1 MITRPFLL
9 AAATAIVFLAV
20 VSAPALAAPP
30 FRVLTEDASVLQ
42 CDDGRCIT
50 VQVTRS
56 TFSNG
61 HIETILVVSMFDLF
75 GNVLGGFSRQIDN
88 GAFAMEAHG
97 RRATLDSPDATVTW
111 RATDEFLSVSEST
124 ERVIDNRG
132 FEFSFSHR
140 ITERGEQH
148 SATAFGIVDGV
159 TISIERALP
168 AGGSA
173 FLSLSR
179 ARSSP

>member
-1 MITRPFLL
+1 MITRPVLL
-9 AAATAIVFLAV
+9 AAAAVIVFIAMA
-20 VSAPALAAPP
+20 SSPALAAAP

-42 CDDGRCIT
+42 CAAERCIT

-61 HIETILVVSMFDLF
+61 HIETTLVVSRFDLF

-88 GAFAMEAHG
+88 HAFAMEAHG
-97 RRATLDSPDATVTW
+97 RRATLDDPDAAVTW
-111 RATDEFLSVSEST
+111 QATDEFLSVSDST

-132 FEFSFSHR
+132 FDFSLSHR
-140 ITERGEQH
+140 LTERGEQR
-148 SATAFGIVDGV
+148 SATAFGTVGGV
-159 TISIERALP
+159 AISIERALP

>member
-1 MITRPFLL
+1 MITRPVLL
-9 AAATAIVFLAV
+9 AAAAV
-20 VSAPALAAPP
+20 LFIASSPALAAAP

-42 CDDGRCIT
+42 CRDGRCIT
-50 VQVTRS
+50 VQVARS

-61 HIETILVVSMFDLF
+61 HVETTLVVSTFDLF

-97 RRATLDSPDATVTW
+97 RRATLHTADATVTW
-111 RATDEFLSVSEST
+111 QATDEFLSVSDST

-132 FEFSFSHR
+132 FEFSLSHR
-140 ITERGEQH
+140 IIERGEQR
-148 SATAFGIVDGV
+148 SATATGRVGDIAID
-159 TISIERALP
+159 IERALP

-173 FLSLSR
+173 FLSLSQ

>member
-1 MITRPFLL
+1 MITRPILL
-9 AAATAIVFLAV
+9 TAAAAIVFIAV
-20 VSAPALAAPP
+20 VSSAALGAPP
-30 FRVLTEDASVLQ
+30 FRVLTEDASALQ
-42 CDDGRCIT
+42 CRDGRCIT

-61 HIETILVVSMFDLF
+61 HIETTLVVSTFDLF

-97 RRATLDSPDATVTW
+97 RRATLDYPDATLTW
-111 RATDEFLSVSEST
+111 QATDEFLSVAEST

-140 ITERGEQH
+140 LTERGEQR
-148 SATAFGIVDGV
+148 SATAFGTAGGV

-173 FLSLSR
+173 SLSLSR